1 MSETKL
7 VKETEYLLAWFLF
20 FLCASVVCAAVGSA
34 AGAVAG
40 FIVGFIMV
48 LAGSE
53 DPNPILGMVAGGVA
67 GFIVSV
73 PVSYLFFR
81 IFVAKIIV
89 KRIRMRISQVPPAA
103 EDNVRRRTE
112 AT

>member
-20 FLCASVVCAAVGSA
+20 LVCASVV
-34 AGAVAG
+34 GAVAGFLAGGAAG

-48 LAGSE
+48 AAGYE
-53 DPNPILGMVAGGVA
+53 VDANPMIGMVAGGVA
-67 GFIVSV
+67 GFMVSI

-81 IFVAKIIV
+81 LFVAKIIV
-89 KRIRMRISQVPPAA
+89 KRVKMRISQVPPVAP
-103 EDNVRRRTE
+103 
-112 AT
+112 